1 MPPATQQTS
10 RLVVMRMSVKT
21 ILCVAAV
28 VIVIGLAI
36 LVGRRAG
43 RRHEDEPS
51 SNQGVPLSEFPAVS
65 ETTFYL
71 DAYGRPTGQVSTSST
86 STRPPDSAGA
96 GGSGREE
103 PEPEDLS
110 QSGET
115 QTTSQESR
123 QDSAQGLVS
132 LVNLQ
137 LRILGIH
144 AAIDISRRSSSR
156 QKNDEA

>member
-1 MPPATQQTS
+1 MG
-10 RLVVMRMSVKT
+10 KT
-21 ILCVAAV
+21 ILCVVAV
-28 VIVIGLAI
+28 VILVGLAI

-43 RRHEDEPS
+43 RRHDDEPS
-51 SNQGVPLSEFPAVS
+51 SNQGVPLSEFPEVS
-65 ETTFYL
+65 ETTIFL
-71 DAYGRPTGQVSTSST
+71 DEYGGTTGVVSTSST
-86 STRPPDSAGA
+86 STLRHDYLAQN
-96 GGSGREE
+96 GSGRGE
-103 PEPEDLS
+103 PETEDLS
-110 QSGET
+110 QSGEA

-123 QDSAQGLVS
+123 QDSAQGVVS

>member
-1 MPPATQQTS
+1 MD
-10 RLVVMRMSVKT
+10 KT
-21 ILCVAAV
+21 ILCAVAV
-28 VIVIGLAI
+28 VILVGLAI

-43 RRHEDEPS
+43 RRQDDEPS
-51 SNQGVPLSEFPAVS
+51 SNQGVPLSEFPEVS
-65 ETTFYL
+65 ETTIFL
-71 DAYGRPTGQVSTSST
+71 DEYGGTTGVVSTSST
-86 STRPPDSAGA
+86 STRPLDSAGA

-110 QSGET
+110 QSGEE
-115 QTTSQESR
+115 QTMSQESR
-123 QDSAQGLVS
+123 QDSAQGVVS

>member
-1 MPPATQQTS
+1 MT
-10 RLVVMRMSVKT
+10 KT
-21 ILCVAAV
+21 ILCVVVV
-28 VIVIGLAI
+28 VIVVGLAI

-43 RRHEDEPS
+43 RRQDDEPS

-86 STRPPDSAGA
+86 STLRHDYLAQN
-96 GGSGREE
+96 GSGREE

-110 QSGET
+110 QSGEE

-144 AAIDISRRSSSR
+144 AAIDISRRSSTR

>member
-1 MPPATQQTS
+1 
-10 RLVVMRMSVKT
+10 MSVKT

-43 RRHEDEPS
+43 QHHDDEPS
-51 SNQGVPLSEFPAVS
+51 SNQEVPLSEFPQVS

-86 STRPPDSAGA
+86 STRPLDSAGA

-110 QSGET
+110 QSGEE
-115 QTTSQESR
+115 QTMSQESR
-123 QDSAQGLVS
+123 QDSAQDLVS

>member
-1 MPPATQQTS
+1 MA
-10 RLVVMRMSVKT
+10 KT

-28 VIVIGLAI
+28 VIVVGLAI
-36 LVGRRAG
+36 LVGRRVG
-43 RRHEDEPS
+43 RRQDDESS
-51 SNQGVPLSEFPAVS
+51 SNQSVPLSEFPEVS
-65 ETTFYL
+65 ETHVYL
-71 DAYGRPTGQVSTSST
+71 DAYGRTIGAVSTSST
-86 STRPPDSAGA
+86 STRPLDSAGA
-96 GGSGREE
+96 GGSGHEE

-110 QSGET
+110 QSGEA

-144 AAIDISRRSSSR
+144 AAIDISRRSSTR

>member
-1 MPPATQQTS
+1 
-10 RLVVMRMSVKT
+10 MRMSVKT
-21 ILCVAAV
+21 ILCVVTV
-28 VIVIGLAI
+28 VILVGLAI

-43 RRHEDEPS
+43 RRQDDEPS
-51 SNQGVPLSEFPAVS
+51 SNQGVPLSEFPQVS
-65 ETTFYL
+65 ETTVYL
-71 DAYGRPTGQVSTSST
+71 DAYGQPTGQVSTSST
-86 STRPPDSAGA
+86 STRPLDSAGAGA

-103 PEPEDLS
+103 PEPEDPS
-110 QSGET
+110 QRGEE

-137 LRILGIH
+137 LQILGIH

>member
-1 MPPATQQTS
+1 M
-10 RLVVMRMSVKT
+10 V
-21 ILCVAAV
+21 AV
-28 VIVIGLAI
+28 VILVGLAI

-43 RRHEDEPS
+43 RRHDDEPS
-51 SNQGVPLSEFPAVS
+51 SNQGVPLSEFPEVS
-65 ETTFYL
+65 ETTIFL
-71 DAYGRPTGQVSTSST
+71 DEYGGTTGVVSTSST
-86 STRPPDSAGA
+86 STLRHDYLAQN
-96 GGSGREE
+96 GSGRGE
-103 PEPEDLS
+103 PETEDLS
-110 QSGET
+110 QSGEA

-123 QDSAQGLVS
+123 QDSAQGVVS

>member
-1 MPPATQQTS
+1 
-10 RLVVMRMSVKT
+10 MRMSVKT
-21 ILCVAAV
+21 VLCVVAV
-28 VIVIGLAI
+28 VILVGLAI

-43 RRHEDEPS
+43 RHHDDEPS

-103 PEPEDLS
+103 PETEDLS
-110 QSGET
+110 QRGEE
-115 QTTSQESR
+115 QTMSQESR

-132 LVNLQ
+132 LVNLR

>member
-1 MPPATQQTS
+1 
-10 RLVVMRMSVKT
+10 MRMSVKT
-21 ILCVAAV
+21 ILCVVAV
-28 VIVIGLAI
+28 VILVGLAI

-43 RRHEDEPS
+43 RHHDDEPS

-110 QSGET
+110 QSGEE
-115 QTTSQESR
+115 QTMSQESR

-132 LVNLQ
+132 LVNLR

>member
-1 MPPATQQTS
+1 MP
-10 RLVVMRMSVKT
+10 KT

-28 VIVIGLAI
+28 AAVVILVGLAI

-43 RRHEDEPS
+43 RRQDDEPS
-51 SNQGVPLSEFPAVS
+51 SNQGVPLSEFPEVS

-71 DAYGRPTGQVSTSST
+71 DAYGQPTGQVSTSST
-86 STRPPDSAGA
+86 STRPLDSAGA

-103 PEPEDLS
+103 PEPEALS
-110 QSGET
+110 QSGEER
-115 QTTSQESR
+115 TTSQEPR
-123 QDSAQGLVS
+123 QGSGKDSVS

-137 LRILGIH
+137 LQILGIH